1 MAGESRKDSNS
12 RTFLVHL
19 ICNAKLAW
27 GIAPGEKLE
36 IANTK
41 LWAKW
46 KGKNALLKNKKT
58 NNNTQKHELF

>member
-1 MAGESRKDSNS
+1 MAGESRKNSNS
-12 RTFLVHL
+12 RTFLAGL
-19 ICNAKLAW
+19 MGNAKLAW
-27 GIAPGEKLE
+27 SIAPGEKLE

-46 KGKNALLKNKKT
+46 KGKNALLKNKKM